1 MIIQDN
7 IYFFSIV
14 KIGKLTIWTNLTGI
28 YEKIF
33 ILTEFEFKNTIDV
46 QLYLT
51 LEPFE
56 AVIFIIKALKGTC
69 LT

>member
-1 MIIQDN
+1 MIIEDN

-14 KIGKLTIWTNLTGI
+14 KIGKKLTIWTNLTGI

-33 ILTEFEFKNTIDV
+33 ILAEFEFKNTIDV

-56 AVIFIIKALKGTC
+56 AVICIIKA
-69 LT
+69 